1 MLFRS
6 IMQFKAGIAATIIN
20 TVSITEPNPGALS
33 TSSRRAGVRVT
44 IRATAIAGTMNSNTL
59 CTTAKIRIA
68 AVDDPAL
75 DIIMYA
81 IMDTRK
87 KHNTVAHINNN
98 IRIDGVNINFGSV
111 RFIF

>member
-1 MLFRS
+1 MC
-6 IMQFKAGIAATIIN
+6 
-20 TVSITEPNPGALS
+20 
-33 TSSRRAGVRVT
+33 SSD
-44 IRATAIAGTMNSNTL
+44 L
-59 CTTAKIRIA
+59 IA

-87 KHNTVAHINNN
+87 KHNTVVHINNN